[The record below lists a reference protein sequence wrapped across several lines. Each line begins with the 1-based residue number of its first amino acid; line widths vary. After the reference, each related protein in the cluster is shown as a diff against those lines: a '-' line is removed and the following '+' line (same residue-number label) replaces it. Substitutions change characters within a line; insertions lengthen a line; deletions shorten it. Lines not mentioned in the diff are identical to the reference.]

1 MTQIAGLGMNPGTAA
16 KTKQGADA
24 DTVRELAE
32 QFAGILNQNTAN
44 LPNATVS
51 YDREPDESAAVR
63 AGELPEE
70 ARERDYARLSGNT
83 RREITTAD
91 DTVQRESDVLTE
103 KIDRLTEDVKELVQE
118 TFDVT
123 DEELEQIM
131 EQLGMQITDLL
142 QPQMMVQLIQKL
154 SGAED
159 VSSLLI
165 SADFQVTMEQV
176 NDLIGG
182 FQQENGL
189 SDEQFSDLLAE
200 LSAQLDQMEEAVKE
214 LLTADAAEQTT
225 PDMDWNAMQERLG
238 AQPENETVILPDEK
252 AAGSEQK
259 PQQVNVMQGEA
270 VQQEQPVVST
280 TQAQP
285 QDAQTDAEPFDAPA
299 QNDGEEQNGFQ
310 NSGSD
315 APVST
320 EQTTDTKTA
329 VQDDT
334 PSALLNSQSPR
345 TGAEQTAAAPVTQTV
360 PADSYIE
367 LSHLMDQMEGLA
379 RTFASSAGTT
389 VEMQLNPEN
398 LGRLVLTVTEKHGSV
413 TAQIET
419 TNEQVKE
426 SLQAQMIEL
435 RATLQAQGVR
445 VDAVEVTVATH
456 EFEQNLD
463 QHAAADAQLSDQEQ
477 SHSENGSQG
486 RRNLNRNSL
495 DELSGLMSE
504 EEALVARMMRDN
516 GGTVDFT
523 A

>member
-63 AGELPEE
+63 AGGLP
-70 ARERDYARLSGNT
+70 ADAGERDYAKLSGNT

-91 DTVQRESDVLTE
+91 DTVQREPDVLTE
-103 KIDRLTEDVKELVQE
+103 KLDRLTEDVKELVQE

-176 NDLIGG
+176 NALIGE

-189 SDEQFSDLLAE
+189 SDEQLSDLLAE
-200 LSAQLDQMEEAVKE
+200 FSAQLDQMEEAVKE
-214 LLTADAAEQTT
+214 LLAADAAEQTT
-225 PDMDWNAMQERLG
+225 PDMDWNAVQEQLS
-238 AQPENETVILPDEK
+238 ALPENESVILTDDK
-252 AAGSEQK
+252 AVSSEQK

-280 TQAQP
+280 AQAQP
-285 QDAQTDAEPFDAPA
+285 QDAQTDAEAFDTPA

-310 NSGSD
+310 NTGSD

-329 VQDDT
+329 IQDDT
-334 PSALLNSQSPR
+334 TAALLNSQSPR
-345 TGAEQTAAAPVTQTV
+345 AGAEQTAAPVTQTV

-426 SLQAQMIEL
+426 SLQAQLIEL
-435 RATLQAQGVR
+435 RATLQTQGVR